1 VLRRKNHLQRTML
14 IRKLAQRIH
23 LCMVHMEKIK
33 TLAELQQIRIAA
45 QCAGKKIVW
54 TNGCYDILHAG
65 HVLYLQAAKNQ
76 GDILILG
83 LNSDASVQKT
93 KGSQR
98 PIVNEKERAIV
109 LAGLSCVD
117 YIIIF
122 DDDSPLELIAAL
134 RPDVYAKGGDY
145 TIDTINQDERR
156 LVESYGGR
164 IALLPGV
171 PGMSTTTVIDRVLQ
185 AYR

>member
-1 VLRRKNHLQRTML
+1 
-14 IRKLAQRIH
+14 
-23 LCMVHMEKIK
+23 MVHMEKIK
-33 TLAELQQIRIAA
+33 TLVELQQIRSAA
-45 QCAGKKIVW
+45 QRAGKKVVW

-65 HVLYLQAAKNQ
+65 HVLYLQAAKRQ

-93 KGSQR
+93 KGPKR
-98 PIVNEKERAIV
+98 PIVSEEERAIV
-109 LAGLSCVD
+109 LDGLSCVD

-122 DDDSPLELIAAL
+122 NDDSPLELIAAL
-134 RPDVYAKGGDY
+134 QPDVYAKGGDY
-145 TIDTINQDERR
+145 TIDTINQDERW

-171 PGMSTTTVIDRVLQ
+171 PGMSTTAVIDKVLQ